1 MKNRKKTTWKE
12 WVTKASKE
20 MEKDPMLKKS
30 NEVLKDSGLS
40 ELTEVLKDEGLSF
53 HWDKEEQDYV
63 AMGHIHKKVH

>member
-30 NEVLKDSGLS
+30 NEVLKD
-40 ELTEVLKDEGLSF
+40 EGLSF

-63 AMGHIHKKVH
+63 ATGHIHKKVH

>member
-1 MKNRKKTTWKE
+1 
-12 WVTKASKE
+12 
-20 MEKDPMLKKS
+20 MLKKS

-63 AMGHIHKKVH
+63 ATGHIHKKVH

>member
-30 NEVLKDSGLS
+30 NEVLNVS
-40 ELTEVLKDEGLSF
+40 ETIKKAKDEGLSF

-63 AMGHIHKKVH
+63 ATGHIHKKVH